1 MGYYLNARSD
11 FENYV
16 NDTIFVDKSNLISVT
31 NYNLNKPVNKFMCVT
46 RPRRFGKTMA
56 LSMLNSYYAKKC
68 NSKSLFD
75 KLNIANDITYLN
87 HLNKH
92 NVIWIDMATVFTNLN
107 DKNLFVY
114 KVKELIYEDLIESY
128 PELNINFD
136 KTDGTFLAR
145 AITKINLLTNDTFIF
160 LIDEWDV
167 VFREQESNTKLIDEY
182 VMFLRGL
189 FKSREVS
196 FCIDLVYMTGILPIK
211 RYRSESALNMFREY
225 NMIDP
230 CGLESYFGF
239 TEEET
244 KTLCTEYD
252 MNFNEIKSW
261 YDGYKLNGIDIYNP
275 KSVVEAII
283 TRKCKDHWVNTSARD
298 SVMEYMNYDNG
309 ALKDLIVKMIT
320 GEEID
325 VNVRKFNNDLT
336 KINSSDAALT
346 VLIHLGYLAY
356 DEERGKCYIPN
367 HEIKEEFII
376 AIDDLKWEN
385 IYNPISSSND
395 LLENTLK
402 GDTKYINETLN
413 KNHNELASIFN
424 KNKEDVLGIIVY
436 ISYYH
441 AKKYYEIIKEAN
453 TTKGRADLVFKPK
466 NNTRVPFIIELK
478 ADDSAENAIKQIKS
492 KEYFDALGNY
502 HGKVMLIGI
511 NYDSKLLKHD
521 SKIETIEI

>member
-1 MGYYLNARSD
+1 MSNCLNLGNSK
-11 FENYV
+11 FNKYIKSE
-16 NDTIFVDKSNLISVT
+16 IFIDKSNLIKKC
-31 NYNLNKPVNKFMCVT
+31 NKLFGSEDSYMCVT

-56 LSMLNSYYAKKC
+56 LSMLNAYYSKGC
-68 NSKSLFD
+68 NSRDIFD
-75 KLNIANDITYLN
+75 NLEISKDPSYLE

-92 NVIWIDMATVFTNLN
+92 NVIFVDMASLYTEL
-107 DKNLFVY
+107 KNKDDFVD
-114 KVKELIYEDLIESY
+114 ELIKEIMEDLKKTY
-128 PELNINFD
+128 PNVLDDTKDTLRKCFKEINSEV
-136 KTDGTFLAR
+136 GER
-145 AITKINLLTNDTFIF
+145 FIF

-167 VFREQESNTKLIDEY
+167 IFREQETNTKLCNEY
-182 VMFLRGL
+182 TDFLRNL
-189 FKSREVS
+189 FKSFDVS
-196 FCIDLVYMTGILPIK
+196 ECIDLVYMTGILPIK

-244 KTLCTEYD
+244 KGLCLEYD
-252 MNFNEIKSW
+252 MDFNQIKSW

-275 KSVVEAII
+275 KSVVEALIS
-283 TRKCKDHWVNTSARD
+283 RKCKDHWVNTSARE
-298 SVMEYMNYDNG
+298 SIMEYMNYDNG
-309 ALKDLIVKMIT
+309 ALKDLVVKMLA

-325 VNVRKFNNDLT
+325 VDVRKFDNDLT
-336 KINSSDAALT
+336 NIDSSDAALT

-356 DEERGKCYIPN
+356 DEYKGKCYIPN

-376 AIDDLKWEN
+376 SMNKLKWN
-385 IYNPISSSND
+385 DIYNPISSSII
-395 LLENTLK
+395 LLEKTLS
-402 GDTKYINETLN
+402 GDTDFINETLDN
-413 KNHNELASIFN
+413 NHNELATIFN

-441 AKKYYEIIKEAN
+441 AKKYYEIIKESN

-466 NNTRVPFIIELK
+466 DNSHIPFIIELK
-478 ADDSAENAIKQIKS
+478 ADDSAENAIKQIKN
-492 KEYFDALGNY
+492 KEYFDTLGDY

-521 SKIETIEI
+521 SKVETIEI